1 MNCPTVHLVFAS
13 SGSFFYNEALPY
25 FLATITIVLAFW
37 L

>member
-13 SGSFFYNEALPY
+13 SGSFFNEALPY
-25 FLATITIVLAFW
+25 FLATITIVRAFW